1 MLRILDRYLIR
12 EIALPFVLGLVVLTF
27 VLEIPPILREA
38 EALIAKGV
46 EWGVVFRVL
55 LTLLPQ
61 ALCLTIP
68 MAALL
73 GILVG
78 FGRVSADRE
87 FVAMQA
93 CGVSLMRLARPV
105 TLVAILATA
114 ATAHQIIV
122 ALPEANQTFREI
134 TFGIVATRIEQ
145 NVKPRVFFEDFPD
158 RVIYIRDLPASG
170 GWRDVFLADTSKP
183 DQTVVYF
190 AREGRILIDRDQRL
204 VQLQL
209 IDGTSHTTSGS
220 KPESYESTQF
230 QKLAINLDPETVFRR
245 PPPKGPPE
253 KTFAELRQT
262 IDDAAKA
269 GQAAISER
277 FMYQYKL
284 ALPATCPILALIGL
298 ALGASARKDG
308 RLASFVLGFGVIL
321 VYYVLL
327 YGARA
332 VAMGGQMNPG
342 LAPWVPN
349 IIMGTI
355 GAVLLAWRARSADQ
369 PIRLSIPAF
378 ASKLFGR
385 KAAEMAGSGA
395 RAATSPDGSN
405 GAVPAVVI
413 RVPHL
418 NLPMPRLLDVYV
430 SREYLRVFFLGV
442 LSLLGIFYIS
452 TFIDLADKLFR
463 GNATTSILLQY
474 FYFQTPQF
482 LYYVIPMG
490 VLVATL
496 VTIGVLTKNSELLV
510 MRACGISLYRT
521 ALPLL
526 LFSLLASGLLFLMQE
541 RVLAQA
547 NREADRLNRIM
558 RDYPPQTSALNRRWV
573 VGQGGEMYHFDFFD
587 PMADRFSRLR
597 VYHLDAK
604 QWKLRAMTYA
614 EDAVAAAA
622 SADAPAPKATNPD
635 TSPDSEDDGPPV
647 WTARRGWTRE
657 FGAPT
662 RSTRGNRRTPP
673 GQQTVAV
680 NGTTVRYM
688 PFDERPMS
696 FDPPAYFKSD
706 VPDAE
711 MMNYGQLQEYIEK
724 LRATGSYVVPYMV
737 ALQRKVAFPFVTVI
751 MTLLALPFAV
761 MTGRRGALYGIGIG
775 IVLAIVYWIAL
786 SVFGAVGAGGLLPP
800 MLAAWAPNILFGAA
814 ALYINLTV
822 RT

>member
-12 EIALPFVLGLVVLTF
+12 EIALPFALGLVVLTF

-61 ALCLTIP
+61 ALALTIP

-93 CGVSLMRLARPV
+93 CGVSLLRLARPV
-105 TLVAILATA
+105 SIVALFATL
-114 ATAHQIIV
+114 ATAHQIII

-134 TFGIVATRIEQ
+134 TFGIVATRVEQ

-158 RVIYIRDLPASG
+158 RVIYIRDQPAAG
-170 GWRDVFLADTSKP
+170 GWRDVFLADTSRP

-190 AREGRILIDRDQRL
+190 AREGRVLIDRAQRL

-220 KPESYESTQF
+220 KPEAYESTQF
-230 QKLAINLDPETVFRR
+230 DRIAINLDPETVFRR

-253 KTFAELRQT
+253 KSFSELRQT
-262 IDDAAKA
+262 IAEAAA
-269 GQAAISER
+269 QGQPAISER
-277 FMYQYKL
+277 FMFQYKL

-332 VAMGGQMNPG
+332 VAMGGRMDPG
-342 LAPWVPN
+342 LAPWIPN
-349 IIMGTI
+349 IIMGVAGI
-355 GAVLLAWRARSADQ
+355 VLLASRSRSADQ
-369 PIRLSIPAF
+369 PIRLRVPAF
-378 ASKLFGR
+378 ALRLFRRVAGIAGDAAGPAGTTGTRAEETTGR
-385 KAAEMAGSGA
+385 
-395 RAATSPDGSN
+395 R
-405 GAVPAVVI
+405 AVVVV
-413 RVPHL
+413 RVPHV
-418 NLPMPRLLDVYV
+418 NLPLPRLLDLYV
-430 SREYLRVFFLGV
+430 AREYLRVFLLGV
-442 LSLLGIFYIS
+442 CSLLGIFYIS

-463 GNATTSILLQY
+463 GKATTAILLQY

-526 LFSLLASGLLFLMQE
+526 LFAVAASGLLFLMQE

-597 VYHLDAK
+597 VYHLDPT
-604 QWKLRAMTYA
+604 QWRMRAMTYA
-614 EDAVAAAA
+614 EDAVPAQEVPAAEG
-622 SADAPAPKATNPD
+622 DEGAPA
-635 TSPDSEDDGPPV
+635 
-647 WTARRGWTRE
+647 WTARHGWHRE
-657 FGAPT
+657 FTPT
-662 RSTRGNRRTPP
+662 RQRRAEP
-673 GQQTVAV
+673 AS
-680 NGTTVRYM
+680 VRYL
-688 PFDERPMS
+688 PFEERPMA
-696 FDPPAYFKSD
+696 FDPPAYFKSE

-711 MMNYGQLQEYIEK
+711 MMNYGQLEEYIEK
-724 LRATGSYVVPYMV
+724 LRASGSYVVPYLV
-737 ALQRKVAFPFVTVI
+737 ALQRKIAFPFVTVI

-786 SVFGAVGAGGLLPP
+786 SLFGALGAGGLLPP
-800 MLAAWAPNILFGAA
+800 TLAAWAPNIMFGAA

>member
-1 MLRILDRYLIR
+1 MLKILDRYLIR
-12 EIALPFVLGLVVLTF
+12 EIALPFLLGLVVLTF
-27 VLEIPPILREA
+27 VLEIPPLLREA
-38 EALIAKGV
+38 EALVAKGV
-46 EWGVVFRVL
+46 EWSVVLRVL

-61 ALCLTIP
+61 ALALTIP
-68 MAALL
+68 MAVLL

-93 CGVSLMRLARPV
+93 CGVSLWRLARPV
-105 TLVAILATA
+105 FLVAFVATA
-114 ATAHQIIV
+114 ATAHQIII
-122 ALPEANQTFREI
+122 ALPDANQTFREI
-134 TFGIVATRIEQ
+134 TFGIVASRVEQ

-158 RVIYIRDLPASG
+158 RVIYIRDLPPEG
-170 GWRDVFLADTSKP
+170 GWRDVFLADTSRP
-183 DQTVVYF
+183 DQTTVYF
-190 AREGRILIDRDQRL
+190 AREGRILIDREQKL

-220 KPESYESTQF
+220 KPEAYERTEF
-230 QKLAINLDPETVFRR
+230 ERIAINLDPETVFRR

-262 IDDAAKA
+262 IDDAAA
-269 GQAAISER
+269 QGQPATSER

-284 ALPATCPILALIGL
+284 ALPITCPILALIGL
-298 ALGASARKDG
+298 ALGATARKDG

-332 VAMGGQMNPG
+332 FAMGGRLDPG
-342 LAPWVPN
+342 FAPWVPN
-349 IIMGTI
+349 IIMGAA
-355 GAVLLAWRARSADQ
+355 GVVMLLWRTRSADS
-369 PIRLSIPAF
+369 PVRLSLPVRFSRA
-378 ASKLFGR
+378 KNPEE
-385 KAAEMAGSGA
+385 AAMAGASA
-395 RAATSPDGSN
+395 RSSRP
-405 GAVPAVVI
+405 VVVI
-413 RVPHL
+413 RVPHI
-418 NLPMPRLLDVYV
+418 NLPLPRLLDLYV
-430 SREYLRVFFLGV
+430 SREYLRVFLLGV
-442 LSLLGIFYIS
+442 CSLLGIFYIS

-463 GNATTSILLQY
+463 GAATTSTLLQY

-482 LYYVIPMG
+482 VYYVIPMG

-526 LFSLLASGLLFLMQE
+526 FFAFLASAALYLMQE
-541 RVLAQA
+541 RILAPA
-547 NREADRLNRIM
+547 NRQADSLNRLM
-558 RDYPPQTSALNRRWV
+558 RGYPPRTSALDRRWV

-587 PMADRFSRLR
+587 PLADRFSRLR
-597 VYHLDAK
+597 VYHLDPK
-604 QWKLRAMTYA
+604 EWRLLAMTFA
-614 EDAVAAAA
+614 EDAVATEQRD
-622 SADAPAPKATNPD
+622 DANN
-635 TSPDSEDDGPPV
+635 
-647 WTARRGWTRE
+647 WTARRGWRRDFTGEGRRRRE
-657 FGAPT
+657 VT
-662 RSTRGNRRTPP
+662 
-673 GQQTVAV
+673 Q
-680 NGTTVRYM
+680 VRYT
-688 PFDERPMS
+688 PFDERAVQ

-711 MMNYGQLQEYIEK
+711 MMDYGQLREYIAK
-724 LRATGSYVVPYMV
+724 LQASGSYVVPHLV

-761 MTGRRGALYGIGIG
+761 TTGRRGALYGIGIG

-786 SVFGAVGAGGLLPP
+786 SLFGALGAGGLLAPA
-800 MLAAWAPNILFGAA
+800 LAAWAPNILFGAA
-814 ALYINLTV
+814 ALYMNLTV

>member
-1 MLRILDRYLIR
+1 MLKILDRYLIR
-12 EIALPFVLGLVVLTF
+12 EIALPFAIGLVVLTF

-38 EALIAKGV
+38 EALISKGV

-61 ALCLTIP
+61 ALALTIP
-68 MAALL
+68 MAVLL

-78 FGRVSADRE
+78 FGRVSSDRE

-105 TLVAILATA
+105 TLVAVLATL

-122 ALPEANQTFREI
+122 ALPDANQTFREI
-134 TFGIVATRIEQ
+134 TFGIVATRVEQ

-158 RVIYIRDLPASG
+158 RVIYIRDLPAGG
-170 GWRDVFLADTSKP
+170 GWRDVFLADTSRP
-183 DQTVVYF
+183 DQTTVYF
-190 AREGRILIDRDQRL
+190 AREGRILIDRKQRR

-209 IDGTSHTTSGS
+209 SDGTSHTTSGGR
-220 KPESYESTQF
+220 PESYESTQF
-230 QKLAINLDPETVFRR
+230 ERIAINLDPETVFRR

-262 IDDAAKA
+262 IDEAARQ
-269 GQAAISER
+269 GQPATSER
-277 FMYQYKL
+277 FMYHYKL

-321 VYYVLL
+321 VYYILL

-332 VAMGGQMNPG
+332 VAMGGRMNPAF
-342 LAPWVPN
+342 APWVPN
-349 IIMGTI
+349 IVMGLV
-355 GAVLLAWRARSADQ
+355 GAILLVWRARSADQ
-369 PIRLSIPAF
+369 PIRL
-378 ASKLFGR
+378 L
-385 KAAEMAGSGA
+385 
-395 RAATSPDGSN
+395 
-405 GAVPAVVI
+405 VPALLARRAPRGTAPTASTNTPASRGRTVVVI
-413 RVPHL
+413 RIPHV
-418 NLPMPRLLDVYV
+418 NLPLPRMLDLYV
-430 SREYLRVFFLGV
+430 SREYLRVFLLGV
-442 LSLLGIFYIS
+442 VSLLGIFYIS

-463 GNATTSILLQY
+463 GAATTATLLQY

-482 LYYVIPMG
+482 VYYVIPMG

-526 LFSLLASGLLFLMQE
+526 LFAALASGALFLMQE
-541 RVLAQA
+541 EVLAPA
-547 NREADRLNRIM
+547 NREADRLNRVM
-558 RDYPPQTSALNRRWV
+558 RGFAPQTTALNRRWV
-573 VGQGGEMYHFDFFD
+573 VGQGGELYHFDFFD

-597 VYHLDAK
+597 VYHMDARL
-604 QWKLRAMTYA
+604 WRLMGMTYA
-614 EDAVAAAA
+614 EDAIAQAVPADGE
-622 SADAPAPKATNPD
+622 SAPGWIARHGWHR
-635 TSPDSEDDGPPV
+635 EFV
-647 WTARRGWTRE
+647 TARGRPRE
-657 FGAPT
+657 APGV
-662 RSTRGNRRTPP
+662 RYTPFD
-673 GQQTVAV
+673 QQTM
-680 NGTTVRYM
+680 N
-688 PFDERPMS
+688 

-711 MMNYGQLQEYIEK
+711 MMNYGQLQEYIAK
-724 LRATGSYVVPYMV
+724 LEASGAYVVPYLV
-737 ALQRKVAFPFVTVI
+737 ALQRKVAFPFVTVV

-761 MTGRRGALYGIGIG
+761 TTGRRGALYGIGIG

-786 SVFGAVGAGGLLPP
+786 SLFGALGAGGLLAPA
-800 MLAAWAPNILFGAA
+800 LAAWAPNILFGAA
-814 ALYINLTV
+814 AIYMNLTV

>member
-1 MLRILDRYLIR
+1 MLSILDRYLIR

-61 ALCLTIP
+61 ALSLTIP

-78 FGRVSADRE
+78 FGRISADRE

-105 TLVAILATA
+105 SLVALLATA

-122 ALPEANQTFREI
+122 ALPDANQTFREI
-134 TFGIVATRIEQ
+134 TFNIVASRVEQ
-145 NVKPRVFFEDFPD
+145 NVRPRVFFEDFPN
-158 RVIYIRDLPASG
+158 RVIYVRDLPQTG
-170 GWRDVFLADTSKP
+170 GWRDVFLADTSRP

-190 AREGRILIDRDQRL
+190 AREGRILIDRAQRL

-209 IDGTSHTTSGS
+209 IDGTTHTTSGS
-220 KPESYESTQF
+220 KPEAYESTSF
-230 QKLAINLDPETVFRR
+230 DRIAINLDPETVFRR

-262 IDDAAKA
+262 IDEAAA
-269 GQAAISER
+269 LGQPAISER
-277 FMYQYKL
+277 FLYQYKL
-284 ALPATCPILALIGL
+284 ALPLTCPILALMGL

-332 VAMGGQMNPG
+332 VAMGGRMDPG
-342 LAPWVPN
+342 LAPWIPN
-349 IIMGTI
+349 LVM
-355 GAVLLAWRARSADQ
+355 GAVGAAMLAWRARSADQ
-369 PIRLSIPAF
+369 PIRVQVPAF
-378 ASKLFGR
+378 LTRRSVAARGR
-385 KAAEMAGSGA
+385 SAGSAGTATGEPGA
-395 RAATSPDGSN
+395 SPRS
-405 GAVPAVVI
+405 AFVVK
-413 RVPHL
+413 
-418 NLPMPRLLDVYV
+418 LPTLDLPLPRLLDLYV
-430 SREYLRVFFLGV
+430 SREYLRVFLLGV
-442 LSLLGIFYIS
+442 FSLLGIFYIS

-463 GNATTSILLQY
+463 GAATTGTLMQY

-521 ALPLL
+521 AMPLL
-526 LFSLLASGLLFLMQE
+526 LFSLFASGLLFLMQE

-547 NREADRLNRIM
+547 NREADRLNRLM
-558 RDYPPQTSALNRRWV
+558 RDWPPQTTALDRRWV
-573 VGQGGEMYHFDFFD
+573 VGQGGEIYHFDFFD

-597 VYHLDAK
+597 VYHLEAK
-604 QWKLRAMTYA
+604 EWRLRAMTYA
-614 EDAVAAAA
+614 DDAVP
-622 SADAPAPKATNPD
+622 ADGQM
-635 TSPDSEDDGPPV
+635 SSEDEGAPPA
-647 WTARRGWTRE
+647 WNARRGWHRE
-657 FGAPT
+657 FPLIRQRATGSP
-662 RSTRGNRRTPP
+662 S
-673 GQQTVAV
+673 
-680 NGTTVRYM
+680 VRYTS
-688 PFDERPMS
+688 FDSRPMS
-696 FDPPAYFKSD
+696 FDPPAYFKSE

-711 MMNYGQLQEYIEK
+711 MMNYGQLKEYIEK
-724 LRATGSYVVPYMV
+724 LRANGSYVVPYLV
-737 ALQRKVAFPFVTVI
+737 ALQRKIAFPFVTVI

-761 MTGRRGALYGIGIG
+761 TTGRRGALYGIGIG
-775 IVLAIVYWIAL
+775 IVLAIVYWIAM
-786 SVFGAVGAGGLLPP
+786 SVFGAIGAGGLLPP
-800 MLAAWAPNILFGAA
+800 MLAAWAPNILFAA
-814 ALYINLTV
+814 VAVYINLTV

>member
-1 MLRILDRYLIR
+1 VLRILDRYLIR
-12 EIALPFVLGLVVLTF
+12 EITLPFCLGLVVLTF

-46 EWGVVFRVL
+46 EWRVVFRVL

-61 ALCLTIP
+61 ALALTIP
-68 MAALL
+68 MAVLL

-93 CGVSLMRLARPV
+93 CGVSLVRLLRPV
-105 TLVAILATA
+105 SLVAVLATA

-122 ALPEANQTFREI
+122 ALPDANQTFREI
-134 TFGIVATRIEQ
+134 TFGIVASRVEQ

-158 RVIYIRDLPASG
+158 RVIYIRDLPPEG
-170 GWRDVFLADTSKP
+170 GWRDVFLADTSRP
-183 DQTVVYF
+183 DQTTVYF
-190 AREGRILIDRDQRL
+190 AREGRILIDRAQQL

-209 IDGTSHTTSGS
+209 LDGTSHTTSGS
-220 KPESYESTQF
+220 RPEAYESTEF
-230 QKLAINLDPETVFRR
+230 ERIAINLDPETVFRR

-262 IDDAAKA
+262 IDEAAA
-269 GQAAISER
+269 QGLPAVSER

-332 VAMGGQMNPG
+332 FAMGGRLDPG

-349 IIMGTI
+349 IIMALA
-355 GAVLLAWRARSADQ
+355 AVLMLTWRSRSADR
-369 PIRLSIPAF
+369 PVRLRVPAF
-378 ASKLFGR
+378 LVRRTAE
-385 KAAEMAGSGA
+385 AA
-395 RAATSPDGSN
+395 AA
-405 GAVPAVVI
+405 GAVRPPRPSRTVVVI

-418 NLPMPRLLDVYV
+418 NLPVPRTLDLYV
-430 SREYLRVFFLGV
+430 SREYLRVFLLGV
-442 LSLLGIFYIS
+442 SSLLGIFYIS

-463 GNATTSILLQY
+463 GAATTRTLLEY

-482 LYYVIPMG
+482 IYYVIPMG

-526 LFSLLASGLLFLMQE
+526 IFATAASGALFLMQE

-547 NREADRLNRIM
+547 NREADRLNRVM
-558 RDYPPQTSALNRRWV
+558 RGFAPQTTAFTRRWV
-573 VGQGGEMYHFDFFD
+573 VGQAGELYHFDFFD
-587 PMADRFSRLR
+587 PVANRFSHLR
-597 VYHLDAK
+597 VYHLDAEK
-604 QWKLRAMTYA
+604 WRLRAMTYA
-614 EDAVAAAA
+614 DEAG
-622 SADAPAPKATNPD
+622 SAGAPELAEG
-635 TSPDSEDDGPPV
+635 SPA
-647 WTARRGWTRE
+647 WTARKGWHRE
-657 FGAPT
+657 FVAT
-662 RSTRGNRRTPP
+662 TAKHP
-673 GQQTVAV
+673 GSP
-680 NGTTVRYM
+680 TVRYASFEQQTM
-688 PFDERPMS
+688 T
-696 FDPPAYFKSD
+696 FDPPSYFKSET
-706 VPDAE
+706 PDAE
-711 MMNYGQLQEYIEK
+711 MMNYGQLKDYIAK
-724 LRATGSYVVPYMV
+724 LNASGTYVVPYLV

-761 MTGRRGALYGIGIG
+761 TTGRRGALYGIGIG

-786 SVFGAVGAGGLLPP
+786 SLFGALGAGGLLAPT
-800 MLAAWAPNILFGAA
+800 LAAWAPNILFGAA
-814 ALYINLTV
+814 ALYMNLTV